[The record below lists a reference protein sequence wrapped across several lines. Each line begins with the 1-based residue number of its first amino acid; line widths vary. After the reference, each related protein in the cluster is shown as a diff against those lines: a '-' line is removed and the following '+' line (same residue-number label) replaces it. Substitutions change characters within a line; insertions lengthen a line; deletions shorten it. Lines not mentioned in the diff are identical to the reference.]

1 MKKFI
6 FLYII
11 LILFLGCS
19 YGMETLFE
27 KKETVTVRFP
37 VWPPQDD
44 FNEQYPPL
52 SRWKITV
59 RAADISES
67 FYTNEERA
75 AVCINRNRPFCMIV
89 QPITVLDDAKES
101 DFFKPAGFIYPW
113 DMENESSEGSA
124 AATWEQGFLARQMNK
139 LFCDGKENHIP
150 AEETEY
156 LISTFNWKK
165 AAQTIEK
172 KAAEGT
178 YNPWLQDSSK
188 ILEGITAQDFKAGVL
203 NIKGSGVFGSHP
215 GSGVSH
221 QGSGAA
227 APPGTPALL
236 SSYIPENARQSETGC
251 LTIKKGEATLFSLTS
266 PNTTGVLVKY
276 ESAKKVSLEFI
287 FLPIYIE
294 DI

>member
-1 MKKFI
+1 
-6 FLYII
+6 
-11 LILFLGCS
+11 
-19 YGMETLFE
+19 
-27 KKETVTVRFP
+27 
-37 VWPPQDD
+37 
-44 FNEQYPPL
+44 
-52 SRWKITV
+52 
-59 RAADISES
+59 
-67 FYTNEERA
+67 
-75 AVCINRNRPFCMIV
+75 MIV
-89 QPITVLDDAKES
+89 QPITVLEDAKES

-113 DMENESSEGSA
+113 DMASEVSEGSV

-178 YNPWLQDSSK
+178 YNPWLLDSSK

-203 NIKGSGVFGSHP
+203 NIKGGGVFASP
-215 GSGVSH
+215 L
-221 QGSGAA
+221 
-227 APPGTPALL
+227 GTPALL
-236 SSYIPENARQSETGC
+236 SSYIPENSRQSETGC